1 MKLTGPYIL
10 EWDLSTASMSGTG
23 TSLFS
28 QPSHTHQ
35 FSINNCLP
43 LLIHP
48 PWHITHAQSPKTYW
62 GSLWL
67 PPSVTTISQNVS
79 LLPLLTPLI
88 APPTL
93 VHTLR
98 ACSILSLPLPY
109 AHVLNHTR
117 IYIETIILCLP
128 LVTLLSL
135 LHIFLLSNLPTARE
149 SYPIRLSHFTFIS
162 D

>member
-1 MKLTGPYIL
+1 MKLAGPYIL
-10 EWDLSTASMSGTG
+10 ERDLSTASMREDG

-43 LLIHP
+43 LRIHP
-48 PWHITHAQSPKTYW
+48 PWHLTHAQSPKTYW

-67 PPSVTTISQNVS
+67 APSVTTFSQNVS

-98 ACSILSLPLPY
+98 ACSMLSFPLPY

-128 LVTLLSL
+128 LETLLSSSPHFPTFKFANGEGIL
-135 LHIFLLSNLPTARE
+135 PNQTLSF
-149 SYPIRLSHFTFIS
+149 YFHF
-162 D
+162 